1 MKKKIFFSMNE
12 GFIQEEEDKK
22 LFNNV
27 IWMWERG
34 RPIDDML
41 EMSKFSYNRVK
52 EIIRNHIGETQFDA
66 IARSVKNKILIA
78 DIATSVGLPESTIVR
93 IIDFFDFK

>member
-1 MKKKIFFSMNE
+1 
-12 GFIQEEEDKK
+12 
-22 LFNNV
+22 
-27 IWMWERG
+27 MWERG

-52 EIIRNHIGETQFDA
+52 EIIQNHIGETHFDA
-66 IARSVKNKILIA
+66 VARSVKNKMPIA
-78 DIATSVGLPESTIVR
+78 DIAASVELPEATVVR